1 MKAEEK
7 ELEVLKEKISYYKEL
22 LKNLTIIL
30 IATVGGTAGL
40 LFKLS
45 NPVAVL
51 LIFPGI
57 ILSSGVTVSIFA
69 VLDSLRKLIREMEE
83 WKKK

>member
-69 VLDSLRKLIREMEE
+69 VLEVKIQYINIDT
-83 WKKK
+83 

>member
-22 LKNLTIIL
+22 LKNLTILL

-45 NPVAVL
+45 NPVAFL
-51 LIFPGI
+51 LISPGI